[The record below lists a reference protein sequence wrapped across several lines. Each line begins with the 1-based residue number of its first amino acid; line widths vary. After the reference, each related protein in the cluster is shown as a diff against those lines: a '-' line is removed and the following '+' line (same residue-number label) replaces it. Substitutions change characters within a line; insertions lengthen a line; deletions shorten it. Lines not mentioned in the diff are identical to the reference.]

1 LKLQCRKYG
10 RLLNLS
16 FTRIRRNIQEKIN
29 TNLAGESPAFMI
41 INLKLKLMNRSLPF
55 GYNPIGN
62 VTVVKLNVNLNWNDA
77 LTLQE
82 KYKNILVCST
92 GRKNI
97 RRLEGVLSYEDFQGF
112 HKDLEIFKIDYKV
125 GALLER
131 KVAIVSPIPNDL
143 VYMNDFPF

>member
-1 LKLQCRKYG
+1 
-10 RLLNLS
+10 
-16 FTRIRRNIQEKIN
+16 
-29 TNLAGESPAFMI
+29 MI

-97 RRLEGVLSYEDFQGF
+97 RRLEGVLSHEDFQGF
-112 HKDLEIFKIDYKV
+112 HKDLDIYLIFYV
-125 GALLER
+125 LLKLKR
-131 KVAIVSPIPNDL
+131 Y
-143 VYMNDFPF
+143 VYFFFL

>member
-1 LKLQCRKYG
+1 
-10 RLLNLS
+10 
-16 FTRIRRNIQEKIN
+16 
-29 TNLAGESPAFMI
+29 MI

>member
-1 LKLQCRKYG
+1 
-10 RLLNLS
+10 
-16 FTRIRRNIQEKIN
+16 
-29 TNLAGESPAFMI
+29 
-41 INLKLKLMNRSLPF
+41 MNRSLPF

-77 LTLQE
+77 LALQE
-82 KYKNILVCST
+82 KYKNILTCST

-97 RRLEGVLSYEDFQGF
+97 RRLEGVLSNEDFQSF

-125 GALLER
+125 GALLEK
-131 KVAIVSPIPNDL
+131 KVAIVSPIPNEV

>member
-1 LKLQCRKYG
+1 
-10 RLLNLS
+10 
-16 FTRIRRNIQEKIN
+16 
-29 TNLAGESPAFMI
+29 
-41 INLKLKLMNRSLPF
+41 MNRSLPF

-82 KYKNILVCST
+82 KYKNILACVN

-97 RRLEGVLSYEDFQGF
+97 IRLEGILSYEDFQSF

-125 GALLER
+125 GALLEK
-131 KVAIVSPIPNDL
+131 KVAIVSPIPNEVL
-143 VYMNDFPF
+143 YMNDFPF